1 MYVCCTCM
9 ILITVH
15 TPWKDCCF
23 CYTAYTHSLPSIND
37 IIKESLK
44 VDEGENMKVRFN
56 DVLMWINDSNSSL
69 VPQLSTF
76 IVIERLVDST

>member
-1 MYVCCTCM
+1 MCM

-15 TPWKDCCF
+15 TPWKDCCS
-23 CYTAYTHSLPSIND
+23 CYTTFIHSLPSIHD

-44 VDEGENMKVRFN
+44 VDEGENIKVRFN